1 MAVMCGMNKFQRI
14 SLLLLRVSLGW
25 MYFWAG
31 ITKVVDPAWSAA
43 GYLQGA
49 KTFPALFHWF
59 ASPAL
64 LPLTNFVN
72 EWGLTLLG
80 VSLILGLGV
89 RWTAPFGIALMVLYY
104 LPILQF
110 PYPNVNSFIV
120 DEHFIYVCGLI
131 VLLAFNAGKFWGMD
145 RRVSRA

>member
-1 MAVMCGMNKFQRI
+1 MNKFQRV
-14 SLLLLRVSLGW
+14 SLLLLRLSLGW
-25 MYFWAG
+25 MYLWAG
-31 ITKVVDPAWSAA
+31 ITKVVDPNWSAA

-64 LPLTNFVN
+64 LPLTNFLN
-72 EWGLTLLG
+72 AWGLTLLG
-80 VSLILGLGV
+80 VSLILGLCV

-104 LPILQF
+104 LVILQF

-120 DEHFIYVCGLI
+120 DEHFIYVVGLI
-131 VLLAFNAGKFWGMD
+131 TLMAFNAGKFWGLD
-145 RRVSRA
+145 KRASHA